1 LKIKSFYD
9 WGNQF
14 VIFFRFS
21 SVDKRTAGFYIL
33 KNLIWGRVMASVNK
47 VILIG
52 NLGADPELRYTP
64 SGSAVANFN
73 IATTEKWRDKDGQ
86 MQEKTEWHRIILWA
100 RQAEVAKEYLRKG
113 SSVYIEGRIQN
124 RSYEDKEGV
133 KRYVTEIVGQRMQL
147 LGGRG
152 GGPSESG
159 PPDSPPDAPKNLDE
173 EDDDLPF

>member
-1 LKIKSFYD
+1 
-9 WGNQF
+9 
-14 VIFFRFS
+14 
-21 SVDKRTAGFYIL
+21 
-33 KNLIWGRVMASVNK
+33 MASVNK
-47 VILIG
+47 AILIG

-152 GGPSESG
+152 GGAPSEPGSSEA
-159 PPDSPPDAPKNLDE
+159 PPEPPNNLDG